1 MSLTSNGSK
10 KTFTYSLNP
19 LIFLPNPW
27 ITPILN
33 PQFLVN
39 TCMLLSKLEIK
50 GFKSFGDKMV
60 IHFDKG
66 ITGVV
71 GPNGCGKSNVVD
83 AIRWVLGEQKSR
95 LLRSDKMENVI
106 FNGTKNRKATNLAEV
121 SLTFENTKNLLPT
134 EYTHVTI
141 TRRYYRTG
149 ESEYQI
155 NGVTCRLKDIT
166 NLFLDTGI
174 NSNSYAIIEL
184 KMIDELLND
193 KNNSRRELFEEA
205 AGISKFKNRKRETLR
220 KLEDTDADLSRVEDL
235 LFEIDKNLKAL
246 EKQAKQAAKYFEIK
260 AEYREASI
268 NLAKKSLEQLLQ
280 SLQEV
285 QNSSQNEADL
295 KLQLQTQITELEAQL
310 SAAKAELIGKE
321 KLLASRQ
328 KALNEQVNKIRGFES
343 DKKIKNERLRFLEDR
358 SQALREQIDLDRKSN
373 DRAAFSIRSLEQE
386 KEGAEKLLAE
396 KEVLVSQLREE
407 YDSQKASTTEKQDQ
421 HKALN
426 QQVEKTKEH
435 LYQVGKEVEI
445 KQIQLSTLKQEL
457 ERTSYDDSS
466 QEANLAEYEI
476 GMNQVKAELD
486 EAQASHSLLKQKQ
499 EEQNQKVEDT
509 NRVVELIREEL
520 TQISRKLDSK
530 TNEFSL
536 TKSLVENLEG
546 FPEAIKFLKKNPSWG
561 KDVPL
566 LSDLLTTDDR
576 YRITI
581 ENYLE
586 SYLNYYVVDTEAEA
600 IAAIQLLSDAARGK
614 PNFFILEHFEHFKA
628 SQAQLF
634 SNTIAATE
642 IIEFDEKYSRLIN
655 FILDNVY
662 IVQGDYKEFPQ
673 GVEGVF
679 LAESGQYI
687 KKRFSLSGGSVG
699 LFEGKRIGRAK
710 NLEKLEKEIKEL
722 HKKVSS
728 ARSNLDQKVSELS
741 KLKEVSFKKASEE
754 SQVRIDELNAA
765 FVSVRTKKE
774 QLAELLSS
782 NANKREDILE
792 RIAGLE
798 DRLAVIL
805 PQLTVEKE
813 QFELAAEQLASAAEV
828 LEQENKRLTEKSQ
841 LFNQEN
847 ITYIQQLN
855 RVSAAEQEITFK
867 QSAFESSKE
876 RIEKAQAELAQLDA
890 EIKVLLDTN
899 EVKDDEL
906 IELYT
911 EKEAIELGVTEAEKS
926 YYTARGQIDELDNG
940 IRSLQKSKEG
950 FEQLILSL
958 QAQVTEIRLKM
969 SGMKE
974 RLNVEFDLDLDQVMA
989 ENPALD
995 PVFADF
1001 KEEELRELVRKQKER
1016 LDKIGPINPMAM
1028 EAYDEIKIRYDFISN
1043 QKEDL
1048 AKAKLSLLSTISEID
1063 LVAKETF
1070 LDAFGKIKEN
1080 FVKVFRSLFTEQDD
1094 CDLTLVDPDNPL
1106 ESAIEIMAKPKGKRP
1121 LTINQLSGGEK
1132 TLTATS
1138 LLFSIY
1144 LLKPAPFCIFDEVD
1158 APLDDAN
1165 IDKFNQII
1173 QKFSAESQFI
1183 IVTHNKRTMASTDI
1197 IYGIT
1202 MIEAGVSRVV
1212 PVDLRELE

>member
-1 MSLTSNGSK
+1 
-10 KTFTYSLNP
+10 
-19 LIFLPNPW
+19 
-27 ITPILN
+27 
-33 PQFLVN
+33 
-39 TCMLLSKLEIK
+39 
-50 GFKSFGDKMV
+50 MV

-95 LLRSDKMENVI
+95 MLRSDKMENVI
-106 FNGTKNRKATNLAEV
+106 FNGTKNRKPTNLAEV

-141 TRRYYRTG
+141 TRRYYRSG

-220 KLEDTDADLSRVEDL
+220 KLEDTDADLARVEDL
-235 LFEIDKNLKAL
+235 LFEIDKNLKSL

-260 AEYREASI
+260 ADYRIASI
-268 NLAKKSLEQLLQ
+268 NLAKKSLEQLQLALAEAQ
-280 SLQEV
+280 GKIQEE
-285 QNSSQNEADL
+285 SDH
-295 KLQLQTQITELEAQL
+295 KLEIQTQILSLEAQL
-310 SAAKAELIGKE
+310 SAAKADLIGKE

-328 KALNEQVNKIRGFES
+328 KALNEQVNKIRTFES
-343 DKKIKNERLRFLEDR
+343 DKRIKNERLRFLEDR
-358 SQALREQIDLDRKSN
+358 SQALREQIDQDRKSN
-373 DRAAFSIRSLEQE
+373 ERAAFAIRSLEQE
-386 KEGAEKLLAE
+386 KEGAEKILAE
-396 KEVLVSQLREE
+396 KEVLVAQLREE
-407 YDSQKASTTEKQDQ
+407 YDRQKTATAAKQEQ
-421 HKALN
+421 HKDIS
-426 QQVEKTKEH
+426 QQVSQIKDRV
-435 LYQVGKEVEI
+435 YQAGKEVEI
-445 KQIQLSTLKQEL
+445 KQIQWSTLKQEL
-457 ERTSYDDSS
+457 ERTSSDDSS
-466 QEANLAEYEI
+466 QEANLVDFEQNLAR
-476 GMNQVKAELD
+476 VKAQLD
-486 EAQASHSLLKQKQ
+486 EAQQGYEVLKQKQ
-499 EEQNQKVEDT
+499 EDQDQKVEET
-509 NRVVELIREEL
+509 NRIVEMIREEL

-530 TNEFSL
+530 TNEFNL

-566 LSDLLTTDDR
+566 LSDLLTTDEK
-576 YRITI
+576 YRVTI

-586 SYLNYYVVDTEAEA
+586 NYLNYYVVDTEVEA

-614 PNFFILEHFEHFKA
+614 ANFFILEHFEQFSP

-634 SNTIAATE
+634 PNAIAATE
-642 IIEFDEKYSRLIN
+642 IIEFDVKYSRLIN

-662 IVQGDYKEFPQ
+662 IVQGDYPDFPSQ
-673 GVEGVF
+673 KEGVF
-679 LAESGQYI
+679 LAESGKYI
-687 KKRFSLSGGSVG
+687 KKKFSLSGGSVG

-728 ARSNLDQKVSELS
+728 SRANLDFKLGELT
-741 KLKEVSFKKASEE
+741 KLKELSYKKALEE
-754 SQVRIDELNAA
+754 SQAKLQVLNSEY
-765 FVSVRTKKE
+765 VSVRTKKE
-774 QLAELLSS
+774 QLAELLYS
-782 NANKREDILE
+782 NANKREDILA
-792 RIAGLE
+792 RIASLE
-798 DRLAVIL
+798 ESLEEIQ
-805 PQLTVEKE
+805 PQLVKEKAL
-813 QFELAAEQLASAAEV
+813 FEELNEQLILVTEE
-828 LEQENKRLTEKSQ
+828 LEAVSTLLSEKSQ

-855 RVSAAEQEITFK
+855 RVSSAEQEIEFK
-867 QSAFESSKE
+867 QAAFESSKE
-876 RIEKAQAELAQLDA
+876 RIEKSQEELSQLDG
-890 EIKVLLDTN
+890 EIKMLLDSN
-899 EVKDDEL
+899 EVKDEEL
-906 IELYT
+906 IEMYT
-911 EKEAIELGVTEAEKS
+911 EKEGIEIGVTEAEKS
-926 YYTARGQIDELDNG
+926 YYGGRGDIDELDTR
-940 IRSLQKSKEG
+940 IRSLQKTKEG
-950 FEQLILSL
+950 YDELVLAL
-958 QAQVTEIRLKM
+958 QNQINEFRLKM
-969 SGMKE
+969 TGMKE
-974 RLNVEFDLDLDQVMA
+974 RLSVEFDIDLETLMA
-989 ENPALD
+989 ENPLVDAE
-995 PVFADF
+995 FEAF
-1001 KEEELRELVRKQKER
+1001 KEEDLKELVQKQKER
-1016 LDKIGPINPMAM
+1016 LDRIGPVNPMAM
-1028 EAYDEIKIRYDFISN
+1028 EAYDEIKIRYDFITA
-1043 QKEDL
+1043 QKDDL
-1048 AKAKLSLLSTISEID
+1048 IKAKESLLSTISEID
-1063 LVAKETF
+1063 LVARETF

-1080 FVKVFRSLFTEQDD
+1080 FIRVFRSLFTEQDD